1 MNLALT
7 SAAGLVLLLSAI
19 AGVGSGQTVID
30 VDCGSATDMTSALSG
45 RSTAI
50 SIDGSTPIAGTED
63 DQRFRAYRQARGR
76 AANFTYSFNS
86 LPAGKYSV
94 ILGFAEV
101 VSGNCAN
108 GRRQFSV
115 ALSGRDVL
123 TNFDVYGAARA
134 CNTAVLQTFPATVSA
149 ASPLTIQFRPG
160 NSGRPFISSI
170 IVATVG
176 GGGGT
181 TLPPTGTTRAP
192 TGTTLPPTGTTRA
205 PTGTTLPLTG
215 TTLPPTGTT
224 LPTTG
229 TTRSTTGTTRAPTGT
244 ATTTVSSSQVSLRGQ
259 FADLQEHLG
268 IGFTVKCLTLLRCA
282 SGSV

>member
-1 MNLALT
+1 MNLTLT

-30 VDCGSATDMTSALSG
+30 VDCGSATDMTGALSG

-192 TGTTLPPTGTTRA
+192 TGTTLPPTGTT
-205 PTGTTLPLTG
+205 
-215 TTLPPTGTT
+215 

-229 TTRSTTGTTRAPTGT
+229 TTRSTTGTTRAPTGTTLPPTGTTRAPTGT